1 MRILEP
7 LPYFFMLKLILRLNQ
22 LEGSKFKV
30 YQLKSRRPCV
40 LGEKKRAPDEIRA
53 KGLKS
58 LKGGYVGF
66 FKQKTG
72 HLCQLNTRVPAE
84 ILRGKTMRCRD

>member
-40 LGEKKRAPDEIRA
+40 LGENKRAPEEIRA

-66 FKQKTG
+66 FKQK
-72 HLCQLNTRVPAE
+72 LNTRVPAE
-84 ILRGKTMRCRD
+84 ILRGKTVRCRD